1 MRTIDV
7 SEVTAL
13 VRKLCIDAN
22 YYLPADLRQAFV
34 DGQQSE
40 QSPLGREIFGEMIA
54 NCDLA
59 RENNVPVCQDTGMAI
74 VFAEIGQDVH
84 LTGGSFED
92 AVTEGVRR
100 GYIDGYLRLSVVG
113 DPLRRENTND
123 NTPCILYTSMVPGDR
138 VKITVAP
145 KGFGSENMTKMKMF
159 TPAATQ
165 EQIIDFIADACIGA
179 GSNPCPPIVI
189 GVGLGGELGTGE
201 DGRDRLFPGHGG
213 AARNILRAVGNFPIQ
228 HCFLLDIGIDAHIAD
243 GDAAAEMF
251 RKNACAGFSTG
262 QVHRLH
268 QRHGLGGTGHALRHH
283 AVVGGK
289 YQKMGLLHFIMHL
302 PGDAR
307 QLDGQVFQPPQTSGG
322 LCKLRLTLP
331 RLFHSGVIQRGNGGK
346 QFVQFFF
353 HVHPSKIRSSSIQL
367 TAGAA

>member
-22 YYLPADLRQAFV
+22 YYLPADLREAFV
-34 DGQQSE
+34 NGQQTE

-84 LTGGSFED
+84 LTGGSFEE

-123 NTPCILYTSMVPGDR
+123 NTPCILYTSMVPGDK

-189 GVGLGGELGTGE
+189 GVGLGGTSDKAAYLAKRALLRRVGE
-201 DGRDRLFPGHGG
+201 HNADPPRRHGHRAFLRYRAVRHAHRRSAVRGQHLLSRDPSRGGRDLIRPAGMWLD
-213 AARNILRAVGNFPIQ
+213 
-228 HCFLLDIGIDAHIAD
+228 LL
-243 GDAAAEMF
+243 
-251 RKNACAGFSTG
+251 N
-262 QVHRLH
+262 
-268 QRHGLGGTGHALRHH
+268 
-283 AVVGGK
+283 
-289 YQKMGLLHFIMHL
+289 
-302 PGDAR
+302 
-307 QLDGQVFQPPQTSGG
+307 
-322 LCKLRLTLP
+322 KL
-331 RLFHSGVIQRGNGGK
+331 
-346 QFVQFFF
+346 
-353 HVHPSKIRSSSIQL
+353 
-367 TAGAA
+367 

>member
-145 KGFGSENMTKMKMF
+145 KGFGSDEDVHPGGN
-159 TPAATQ
+159 AG
-165 EQIIDFIADACIGA
+165 ADHRLYRGRLHRRRLQPLSA
-179 GSNPCPPIVI
+179 
-189 GVGLGGELGTGE
+189 
-201 DGRDRLFPGHGG
+201 DRDRRRPRRHERQGG
-213 AARNILRAVGNFPIQ
+213 LSRQAS
-228 HCFLLDIGIDAHIAD
+228 
-243 GDAAAEMF
+243 AAA
-251 RKNACAGFSTG
+251 
-262 QVHRLH
+262 HRG
-268 QRHGLGGTGHALRHH
+268 RA
-283 AVVGGK
+283 
-289 YQKMGLLHFIMHL
+289 
-302 PGDAR
+302 
-307 QLDGQVFQPPQTSGG
+307 
-322 LCKLRLTLP
+322 
-331 RLFHSGVIQRGNGGK
+331 
-346 QFVQFFF
+346 
-353 HVHPSKIRSSSIQL
+353 
-367 TAGAA
+367 

>member
-22 YYLPADLRQAFV
+22 YYLPADLREAFV
-34 DGQQSE
+34 NGQQTE

-123 NTPCILYTSMVPGDR
+123 NTPCILYTSMVPGDK

-159 TPAATQ
+159 TPAATPG
-165 EQIIDFIADACIGA
+165 AD
-179 GSNPCPPIVI
+179 
-189 GVGLGGELGTGE
+189 
-201 DGRDRLFPGHGG
+201 
-213 AARNILRAVGNFPIQ
+213 
-228 HCFLLDIGIDAHIAD
+228 
-243 GDAAAEMF
+243 
-251 RKNACAGFSTG
+251 
-262 QVHRLH
+262 HRLH
-268 QRHGLGGTGHALRHH
+268 RGRLHRRRLQPLPADRYRRRSRRHERPRRPTSPSVLCCAAWASTTPTRST
-283 AVVGGK
+283 
-289 YQKMGLLHFIMHL
+289 
-302 PGDAR
+302 PTWSS
-307 QLDGQVFQPPQTSGG
+307 VFWT
-322 LCKLRLTLP
+322 R
-331 RLFHSGVIQRGNGGK
+331 
-346 QFVQFFF
+346 
-353 HVHPSKIRSSSIQL
+353 
-367 TAGAA
+367 

>member
-123 NTPCILYTSMVPGDR
+123 NTVHPVYLDGAGR
-138 VKITVAP
+138 QGEGHGRAQ
-145 KGFGSENMTKMKMF
+145 GFGSENMTKMKMF
-159 TPAATQ
+159 TPAATPG
-165 EQIIDFIADACIGA
+165 ADHRLYRGRLHRRRLQPLSA
-179 GSNPCPPIVI
+179 
-189 GVGLGGELGTGE
+189 
-201 DGRDRLFPGHGG
+201 DRDRRRPRRHERQGG
-213 AARNILRAVGNFPIQ
+213 LSRQAS
-228 HCFLLDIGIDAHIAD
+228 
-243 GDAAAEMF
+243 AAA
-251 RKNACAGFSTG
+251 
-262 QVHRLH
+262 HRG
-268 QRHGLGGTGHALRHH
+268 RA
-283 AVVGGK
+283 
-289 YQKMGLLHFIMHL
+289 
-302 PGDAR
+302 
-307 QLDGQVFQPPQTSGG
+307 
-322 LCKLRLTLP
+322 
-331 RLFHSGVIQRGNGGK
+331 
-346 QFVQFFF
+346 
-353 HVHPSKIRSSSIQL
+353 
-367 TAGAA
+367 

>member
-1 MRTIDV
+1 MAGDEIVPHPGTQPHRAQRCHGGNKPVNDHRPPGRRRSQKRAAHGGKVKATHLGKHVHRVVPVGTVHFDCLTDDCFLPQ
-7 SEVTAL
+7 EAL
-13 VRKLCIDAN
+13 VGHAAA
-22 YYLPADLRQAFV
+22 PAG
-34 DGQQSE
+34 DG
-40 QSPLGREIFGEMIA
+40 L
-54 NCDLA
+54 
-59 RENNVPVCQDTGMAI
+59 
-74 VFAEIGQDVH
+74 H
-84 LTGGSFED
+84 
-92 AVTEGVRR
+92 
-100 GYIDGYLRLSVVG
+100 
-113 DPLRRENTND
+113 LRRKQHRQNGGGR
-123 NTPCILYTSMVPGDR
+123 SGV
-138 VKITVAP
+138 
-145 KGFGSENMTKMKMF
+145 
-159 TPAATQ
+159 
-165 EQIIDFIADACIGA
+165 ADAHFPHAEG
-179 GSNPCPPIVI
+179 I

-201 DGRDRLFPGHGG
+201 DGRDRLLPGHGG
-213 AARNILRAVGNFPIQ
+213 AARNILRAVGNFPVQ
-228 HCFLLDIGIDAHIAD
+228 HRFLFDIGIDAHIAD

-268 QRHGLGGTGHALRHH
+268 QRHGLGCAGHALRHH

-289 YQKMGLLHFIMHL
+289 YQKVGPPHLIMHP

>member
-59 RENNVPVCQDTGMAI
+59 RENDVPVCQDTGMAI

-159 TPAATQ
+159 TPAATPG
-165 EQIIDFIADACIGA
+165 ADHRLYRGRLHRRRLQPLSA
-179 GSNPCPPIVI
+179 
-189 GVGLGGELGTGE
+189 
-201 DGRDRLFPGHGG
+201 DRDRRRPRRHERQGG
-213 AARNILRAVGNFPIQ
+213 LSCQA
-228 HCFLLDIGIDAHIAD
+228 C
-243 GDAAAEMF
+243 AAA
-251 RKNACAGFSTG
+251 
-262 QVHRLH
+262 HRG
-268 QRHGLGGTGHALRHH
+268 RA
-283 AVVGGK
+283 
-289 YQKMGLLHFIMHL
+289 
-302 PGDAR
+302 
-307 QLDGQVFQPPQTSGG
+307 
-322 LCKLRLTLP
+322 
-331 RLFHSGVIQRGNGGK
+331 
-346 QFVQFFF
+346 
-353 HVHPSKIRSSSIQL
+353 
-367 TAGAA
+367 